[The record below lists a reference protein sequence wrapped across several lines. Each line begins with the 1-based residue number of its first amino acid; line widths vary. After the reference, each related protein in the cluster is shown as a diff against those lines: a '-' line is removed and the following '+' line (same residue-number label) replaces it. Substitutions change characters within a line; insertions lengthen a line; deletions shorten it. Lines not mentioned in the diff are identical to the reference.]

1 MRERA
6 AGRLRAA
13 RAVVRMTAVAAGGV
27 LLAACA
33 STEKLATEYPGPR
46 PFPAASLQTYCH
58 EHRPWT
64 DEFELLSET
73 DDYRVHQVTMRL
85 GGGHSDADADADAG
99 TDAGDEIPITF
110 EFYEQKSPG
119 PVPVAVL
126 LPILNGQKDVMRP
139 FAKHFASN
147 GYGVVIVDTTQRKTL
162 LEDIVDPEPAIRLTI
177 DRHRR
182 VLDWVEARADLDNS
196 RIGVF
201 GASLGGF
208 NALFVTA
215 FDSRVSVL
223 SVALVGGSVAD
234 VMVRSDE
241 GRIVR
246 SVTGARERLGMTN
259 AELRDYLA
267 EKIETDTLSVAPYLD
282 AGRVLLVL
290 ARFDDAVPY
299 ELQRD
304 LREAMG
310 RPKSITVPTGHAT
323 AALYLFYLRARV
335 LEFFDATLSR
345 PGIPVSTAPLPDVC
359 RERWQA
365 LHPEHATGD

>member
-1 MRERA
+1 M
-6 AGRLRAA
+6 
-13 RAVVRMTAVAAGGV
+13 AGGGFI
-27 LLAACA
+27 LAACA
-33 STEKLATEYPGPR
+33 STEKLAAEYPGPS
-46 PFPAASLQTYCH
+46 PFPAAALQSYCH
-58 EHRPWT
+58 EPRPWT

-73 DDYRVHQVTMRL
+73 DDYRVHQVTMRVDGGHA
-85 GGGHSDADADADAG
+85 GGGEDDDD
-99 TDAGDEIPITF
+99 GDEVPITF

-139 FAKHFASN
+139 FAKHFAGN

>member
-1 MRERA
+1 V
-6 AGRLRAA
+6 A
-13 RAVVRMTAVAAGGV
+13 RFAAVAAGG
-27 LLAACA
+27 LILAACA
-33 STEKLATEYPGPR
+33 STEKLAAEYPGPR
-46 PFPAASLQTYCH
+46 PFPAASLQAHCH
-58 EHRPWT
+58 EPRRWT
-64 DEFELLSET
+64 DEYELLSET
-73 DDYRVHQVTMRL
+73 DDYRVHQVTMRVE
-85 GGGHSDADADADAG
+85 GGHADADAG
-99 TDAGDEIPITF
+99 DEVPITF

-139 FAKHFASN
+139 FAKHFAAN

-182 VLDWVEARADLDNS
+182 VLDWVEARADLDSS
-196 RIGVF
+196 RVGVF

-208 NALFVTA
+208 NALFLTA

-246 SVTGARERLGMTN
+246 SVAGARERLGMTN

-359 RERWQA
+359 REGWQA